1 MNNKSNR
8 ISGTLS
14 MKKSK
19 QQLGTSRVLSADAD
33 ADADNAIS
41 QMENFT
47 SEIAKMN
54 GNDESVEKLV
64 PSVVSTEVD
73 AIDSNQSKYTPLNH
87 INNKSDSMGN
97 TITDSFPKKTSNDR
111 KRFDTLASVLEA
123 VLVPTTDKNGNT
135 KSSNFTQAHQDAL
148 TRINETES
156 LTNKMVKDLVR
167 YVGITDPEFKKLLQI
182 LLLTLGNGDVSKV
195 VLDFCVKAISENWIH
210 KERGDTNLFL
220 SEAGIIGFSNPAIM
234 AVLSKSFSDKYNNR
248 IEKLK
253 DTLKNKE
260 KGLPSSNPEP
270 EVRSLKPEQMRR
282 QCENL
287 LAICY
292 LWAIETGKC
301 APKQAIKEFE
311 KLFLEQAKDEKIE
324 KIVCHFLAKQLDA
337 PKNGVVEMLHYYNS
351 AITTVREEHRFAD
364 LLCQRLQS
372 QLVETTAERD
382 KLVQKTVDLEQKVA
396 DLEAQLNEARAQA
409 HEQELDDKAIR
420 VHLKDDVS
428 QAKSRAFNL
437 LNEEV
442 VAPLRLSLQALQR
455 ENPKVHVA
463 EHQVE
468 LVLESIERELEWF
481 KK

>member
-1 MNNKSNR
+1 MSNKDNR

-33 ADADNAIS
+33 NAID
-41 QMENFT
+41 QMEYVT
-47 SEIAKMN
+47 SKISKMN
-54 GNDESVEKLV
+54 EKAKSVEKLV
-64 PSVVSTEVD
+64 PSVVSTEVET
-73 AIDSNQSKYTPLNH
+73 IDSNQTEYTSLNH
-87 INNKSDSMGN
+87 SNHKSDSKGN
-97 TITDSFPKKTSNDR
+97 TIIDSFSKKTSNDR

-123 VLVPTTDKNGNT
+123 VLAPAIDKNGNT

-148 TRINETES
+148 TRIKETES
-156 LTNKMVKDLVR
+156 LTNEIVKDLVR
-167 YVGITDPEFKKLLQI
+167 YVGITDLEFKKLLQI
-182 LLLTLGNGDVSKV
+182 LLLTIGNGDVSKV

-220 SEAGIIGFSNPAIM
+220 AEAGTIGFSNPAIM

-248 IEKLK
+248 IDKLK
-253 DTLKNKE
+253 ETLKIKE
-260 KGLPSSNPEP
+260 KGLPGSNPES

-301 APKQAIKEFE
+301 EPKQVIKEFE
-311 KLFLEQAKDEKIE
+311 KLFQEQAKDEKIE
-324 KIVCHFLAKQLDA
+324 KVVCHFLAKQLDT

-351 AITTVREEHRFAD
+351 AIITVREEHRLVD
-364 LLCQRLQS
+364 SLRQRLQS
-372 QLVETTAERD
+372 QLLETTAKMD
-382 KLVQKTVDLEQKVA
+382 KLVQKTVDLTQKVA
-396 DLEAQLNEARAQA
+396 DLEAQLNEVQTQA
-409 HEQELDDKAIR
+409 HEQKLDDKAIR

>member
-1 MNNKSNR
+1 MSININR

-14 MKKSK
+14 MRKSK
-19 QQLGTSRVLSADAD
+19 QQLGTSRVLSADS
-33 ADADNAIS
+33 DNAIG
-41 QMENFT
+41 QIENVT
-47 SEIAKMN
+47 SEFSKMN
-54 GNDESVEKLV
+54 EKAESVEKLV
-64 PSVVSTEVD
+64 PSVVFTEIE
-73 AIDSNQSKYTPLNH
+73 AIDSNQSKYMTLDH
-87 INNKSDSMGN
+87 SKNKSDSMGN
-97 TITDSFPKKTSNDR
+97 TITDSLSKKISNDR

-123 VLVPTTDKNGNT
+123 VLAPTTDKKGNT

-148 TRINETES
+148 MRIKETES
-156 LTNKMVKDLVR
+156 LTSEMVKDLVR

-182 LLLTLGNGDVSKV
+182 LLLTLGNGNVSKV

-220 SEAGIIGFSNPAIM
+220 AEAETIGFSNPAIM
-234 AVLSKSFSDKYNNR
+234 AFLSKNFYDKYKNR
-248 IEKLK
+248 IDKLK
-253 DTLKNKE
+253 ETLKIKE
-260 KGLPSSNPEP
+260 KGLPGSNPES

-292 LWAIETGKC
+292 LWAVETGKC
-301 APKQAIKEFE
+301 EPKHVIKEFE
-311 KLFLEQAKDEKIE
+311 KLFQEQVKDEKIE
-324 KIVCHFLAKQLDA
+324 KVVCHFLAKQLDA

-351 AITTVREEHRFAD
+351 AITTVREEHRLAD
-364 LLCQRLQS
+364 SLRQRLQS
-372 QLVETTAERD
+372 QLIEANANKD
-382 KLVQKTVDLEQKVA
+382 KLVQETVDLKQKVA
-396 DLEAQLNEARAQA
+396 DLEAQLNEAQTQA
-409 HEQELDDKAIR
+409 HEQKLDDKAIR

>member
-1 MNNKSNR
+1 MSGKKNKM
-8 ISGTLS
+8 SGTLTLPR
-14 MKKSK
+14 KQSK
-19 QQLGTSRVLSADAD
+19 QQLGTSRVLSAD
-33 ADADNAIS
+33 NSIG
-41 QMENFT
+41 QMENVT

-54 GNDESVEKLV
+54 VKVESVEKLV
-64 PSVVSTEVD
+64 PSVVPTEVE
-73 AIDSNQSKYTPLNH
+73 AIDSNQSEYTSLHHN
-87 INNKSDSMGN
+87 NNKSDSMGN
-97 TITDSFPKKTSNDR
+97 TITDSFPKKISNDR
-111 KRFDTLASVLEA
+111 KKFDTLASVLEA
-123 VLVPTTDKNGNT
+123 VLAPATDKNGNT
-135 KSSNFTQAHQDAL
+135 KSSSFTQAHQDAL
-148 TRINETES
+148 TRIKETES
-156 LTNKMVKDLVR
+156 LTNKMEEDLVH

-182 LLLTLGNGDVSKV
+182 LLLTLGNRDVSKV

-220 SEAGIIGFSNPAIM
+220 AEAGTIGFSNPAIM
-234 AVLSKSFSDKYNNR
+234 AVLSKSFSDKYKNR

-253 DTLKNKE
+253 ETIKSKE
-260 KGLPSSNPEP
+260 KGLPGSNPES

-301 APKQAIKEFE
+301 EPRQVIKEFE
-311 KLFLEQAKDEKIE
+311 KLFREQAKDEKIE
-324 KIVCHFLAKQLDA
+324 KIVCHFLAKQLDT
-337 PKNGVVEMLHYYNS
+337 PKNGIVETLHYYNS
-351 AITTVREEHRFAD
+351 ALITVREEHRIAHSSR
-364 LLCQRLQS
+364 QRLQS
-372 QLVETTAERD
+372 QLIEATTKMD
-382 KLVQKTVDLEQKVA
+382 KLAQQTVDLKQKIA
-396 DLEAQLNEARAQA
+396 DLEAQLNEAQTQA
-409 HEQELDDKAIR
+409 HEQKLDDKAIR